1 MTVKR
6 YIRKITKWVL
16 ATVGVLI
23 VGLLLIIGGIE
34 AYYKWIRPELTHARI
49 ERITEISVPRFE
61 MFISRLG
68 YDFLYDPDAY
78 QLYFHTTPSDELFDE
93 IDKKIV
99 PGNTNWKRN
108 GNEYTFSIKWGD
120 GYPAPKGESED
131 EIGKFSFSITK
142 GKDVGYLIIGV
153 WEIEEEEE

>member
-6 YIRKITKWVL
+6 FIWKITKWLL
-16 ATVGVLI
+16 ATVGILI
-23 VGLLLIIGGIE
+23 VSLLLLIGGID

-61 MFISRLG
+61 MFLSRIG
-68 YDFLYDPDAY
+68 YDFFHDPDSY
-78 QLYFHTTPSDELFDE
+78 ILYFKSTPSDELFNE
-93 IDKKIV
+93 IDKKMSS
-99 PGNTNWKRN
+99 GNTNWKRN
-108 GNEYTFSIKWGD
+108 GNKYTFSIMWGD

-142 GKDVGYLIIGV
+142 GKDVGDLIIGV
-153 WEIEEEEE
+153 WENEEEEE